1 MNTVKKKKVIVI
13 TGAAQGLGYAL
24 ASWFCKHLGDAAE
37 VYLTGRT
44 LHSAQEAA
52 NRLTHDGIHPV
63 AAELNVANQESIDHF
78 AKHLTQQGKQID
90 VLISNAAARIYPSKT
105 NAEQVEEFILVNN
118 LGTTA
123 VLQQFTPLLADNAH
137 VIVVASAFG
146 SLRYLSPTLHS
157 HFNVETASLTD
168 IDTTM
173 RHYAALVKTGKT
185 RDESWPEWINPPSKI
200 GQVATMKI
208 YAREHQDEFKKRHIR
223 VNAVCPGL
231 MDTGASRPW
240 FADMSTAQT
249 PEEAA
254 EDVAW
259 LALLD
264 YENPLPIGELIQHRR
279 VIPWL

>member
-1 MNTVKKKKVIVI
+1 MNIAKKKVIVI
-13 TGAAQGLGYAL
+13 TGATQGLGYAL
-24 ASWFCKHLGDAAE
+24 ASWFCKHLGDEAD

-44 LHSAQEAA
+44 LRSAQQAA
-52 NRLTHDGIHPV
+52 KRLVHDGLHPI
-63 AAELNVANQESIDHF
+63 AAELNVANQESIDNF
-78 AKHLTQQGKQID
+78 AKLLTRQDKQID

-105 NAEQVEEFILVNN
+105 NAEQIEEFITVNN

-123 VLQQFTPLLADNAH
+123 VLQKLTPFLANNAN

-157 HFNVETASLTD
+157 YFNVGTASLAD
-168 IDTTM
+168 IDATM
-173 RHYAALVKTGKT
+173 RHYATLVKTGNDK
-185 RDESWPEWINPPSKI
+185 EEGWPEWINPPSKI

-208 YAREHQDEFKKRHIR
+208 YAREHQGEFEKRHIR

-259 LALLD
+259 LALLEYD
-264 YENPLPIGELIQHRR
+264 NPLPIGELIQHRR